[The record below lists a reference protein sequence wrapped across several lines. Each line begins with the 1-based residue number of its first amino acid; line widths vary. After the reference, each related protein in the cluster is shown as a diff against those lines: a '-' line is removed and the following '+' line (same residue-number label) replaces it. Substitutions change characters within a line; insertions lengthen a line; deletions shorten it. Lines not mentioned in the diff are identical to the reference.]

1 MKLYKDEYLFTDNV
15 ISKLVA
21 LCSLHE
27 IIYLQLFGSYI
38 KEKSS
43 GNFRDVDLLIMFK
56 DSSDLKDIEK
66 LNIEFSNILNR
77 KADISP
83 MDYLSNQFK
92 SSILSSKYVIYRNEL
107 FDDVI
112 CNSIEGILHW
122 YEIQGRRELLLLDES
137 LEEFEL

>member
-1 MKLYKDEYLFTDNV
+1 MILYSDEYLFTDN
-15 ISKLVA
+15 IIAKLIE

-27 IIYLQLFGSYI
+27 IIYLQLFGSYT
-38 KEKSS
+38 KEKST
-43 GNFRDVDLLIMFK
+43 GNFRDVDFLIMFK
-56 DSSDLKDIEK
+56 DNSNFKDIEK
-66 LNIEFSNILNR
+66 LNNEFSSILNH

-112 CNSIEGILHW
+112 CNSIESVLHW
-122 YEIQGRRELLLLDES
+122 YETEGRRELLLLEES